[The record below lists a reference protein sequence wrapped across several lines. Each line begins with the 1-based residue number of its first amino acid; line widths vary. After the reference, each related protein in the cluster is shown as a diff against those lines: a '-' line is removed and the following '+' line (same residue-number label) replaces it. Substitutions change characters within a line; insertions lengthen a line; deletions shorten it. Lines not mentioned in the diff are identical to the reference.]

1 MLWSSP
7 LSSSSSS
14 SPSPSFSSHGKV
26 SPKLRAD
33 PKQPL
38 STVQPPLHANPTVQ
52 PRLGLRARSSTSPH
66 RTNPKSKHPPLH
78 LHLPTAA
85 HKVSEYPEQP
95 PSLAE
100 SPSEKS
106 SAPIDIPIRKS
117 AQGRLSFPTT
127 PLTARAP
134 QGDYFTTWCK
144 AEPRISDSLTPC
156 YSSRTKNP
164 SYNQDPSAP
173 PRGFTQMSPRSESSS
188 YRPSSPFCSQISA
201 PLSSTNNGQ
210 KGKLAAQLPKYHPA
224 NFPSRGSSPTAITPP
239 SLLSSRS
246 RSIASQPRSG
256 RGSDPQQQLLQYQR
270 DVLNSTAKFSRSLL
284 SSSVS
289 SNLSPPR
296 LNPLRSPAGPMT
308 PFMLDGPSDYLAAGS
323 SSLPIAS
330 KEGDTEESVERLVCR
345 EDERSRHP
353 EARSGSVSPTL
364 CLSPAVSP
372 AGVRG

>member
-7 LSSSSSS
+7 PSSSSSS
-14 SPSPSFSSHGKV
+14 SPSFSSHGKA

-33 PKQPL
+33 PKQPS
-38 STVQPPLHANPTVQ
+38 STIQPPSHVLPTVQ
-52 PRLGLRARSSTSPH
+52 THLGLRARSSTSPH
-66 RTNPKSKHPPLH
+66 RTTPEAKHPPLH
-78 LHLPTAA
+78 LHLPSVA
-85 HKVSEYPEQP
+85 HEASEYPEQL

-100 SPSEKS
+100 TPPEEP
-106 SAPIDIPIRKS
+106 SAPIDIPPRKS
-117 AQGRLSFPTT
+117 AQGPLPVPTT

-134 QGDYFTTWCK
+134 QGDYFTSWCK

-164 SYNQDPSAP
+164 SCNQDPPAT
-173 PRGFTQMSPRSESSS
+173 PRGFTQMGPRSESSCH
-188 YRPSSPFCSQISA
+188 RPSSPFSSKISDS
-201 PLSSTNNGQ
+201 LSSTNNSQ

-224 NFPSRGSSPTAITPP
+224 NFPSRGSSPIPLTPP

-246 RSIASQPRSG
+246 VASQPRSG
-256 RGSDPQQQLLQYQR
+256 RGSDPKQQLLQYQR

-284 SSSVS
+284 SSNV
-289 SNLSPPR
+289 NTDLSPPR

-323 SSLPIAS
+323 NSLPIAS
-330 KEGDTEESVERLVCR
+330 KEGDMGESVEPLVRR
-345 EDERSRHP
+345 ENERNRHP
-353 EARSGSVSPTL
+353 EARSGSLSPTL